1 MPLKLVI
8 LPAEPPDTFSADQS
22 QVPVMPLSAIA
33 SWNLLIIVF
42 TGARSRTAVNRHT
55 LRVGV
60 HGEGVGATDE
70 VDGLRDSALGE
81 SAVGERV
88 V

>member
-22 QVPVMPLSAIA
+22 QVPVMPLSAVA
-33 SWNLLIIVF
+33 SWNLLVIVL
-42 TGARSRTAVNRHT
+42 TSARSRTTVNRHT

-70 VDGLRDSALGE
+70 VDGLGDSASDE
-81 SAVGERV
+81 IAVDEQV